1 MPKIFWPEAVQWTVH
16 VLNRSPTVAV
26 KNKTPKECWSGI
38 KPTVDYFRV
47 WGCTGD
53 VHIPDVKRKKL
64 DDKSYKCIFL
74 GYSGESKAYRLFEP
88 ISKKIVTSN
97 GVVFQEDE
105 SWNWERSEDEVKLD
119 VFDWGDSDCEDEE
132 HVFSDSDEDE
142 KGAEV
147 SPDESPVQTNL
158 NGDSDGNSSFSSPSH
173 QRVRK
178 PPRWMQDYESGEV
191 CQKRKICRTWLY
203 SFHKKIQPCMKRLQ
217 RVRSRRGQWIW
228 RSKLL

>member
-1 MPKIFWPEAVQWTVH
+1 M
-16 VLNRSPTVAV
+16 
-26 KNKTPKECWSGI
+26 
-38 KPTVDYFRV
+38 
-47 WGCTGD
+47 
-53 VHIPDVKRKKL
+53 
-64 DDKSYKCIFL
+64 
-74 GYSGESKAYRLFEP
+74 
-88 ISKKIVTSN
+88 
-97 GVVFQEDE
+97 FQEDE